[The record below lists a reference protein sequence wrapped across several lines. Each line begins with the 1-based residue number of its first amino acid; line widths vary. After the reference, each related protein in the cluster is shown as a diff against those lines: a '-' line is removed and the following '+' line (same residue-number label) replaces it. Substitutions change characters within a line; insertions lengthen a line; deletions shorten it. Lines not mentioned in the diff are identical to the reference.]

1 MCQQNGMPAEVTAE
15 WERLKEQWR
24 RGRASAPTRRD
35 LALARQEKLAED
47 GHAAESEASLKAA
60 EREASNVSRP

>member
-1 MCQQNGMPAEVTAE
+1 MNQQNSMSGEVAAE

-35 LALARQEKLAED
+35 LALARQQEQLAED
-47 GHAAESEASLKAA
+47 GTRQKATP
-60 EREASNVSRP
+60 RWQ